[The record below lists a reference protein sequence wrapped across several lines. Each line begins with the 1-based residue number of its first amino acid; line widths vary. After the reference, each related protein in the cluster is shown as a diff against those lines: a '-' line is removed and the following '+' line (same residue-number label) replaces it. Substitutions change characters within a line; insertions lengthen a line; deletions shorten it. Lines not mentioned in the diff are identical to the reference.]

1 MTYAKKI
8 LIVED
13 EKSMQKALHEE
24 CGHAGF
30 VCTIA
35 SDGEEGLK
43 LALDEKPDLII
54 LDLLLPKKDGLTMLK
69 ELRSDAWGVEARVL
83 ILTNLSADNSDRV
96 KAAVETYPEYY
107 LVKSDWSITDIFKK
121 VKEMLAT

>member
-1 MTYAKKI
+1 MTSTKKI
-8 LIVED
+8 LIIED
-13 EKSMQKALHEE
+13 EKSLQKALSEEGEHE
-24 CGHAGF
+24 GF
-30 VCTIA
+30 SCKIA
-35 SDGEEGLK
+35 SDGEEGLR

-69 ELRSDAWGVEARVL
+69 ELRSDSWGAEARVL

-107 LVKSDWSITDIFKK
+107 LVKSDWSIADIFKK
-121 VKEMLAT
+121 VKEMLGA